1 MTSGACGYAGR
12 CGVAE
17 PRNRGQRVITAAEVE
32 SEIMRLSDVM
42 EEVTGSLVDLAQAA
56 AEADVAYR
64 AAKAKI
70 NLRATLM
77 AGSGKGGRTTVDE
90 RESIV
95 DDRCHDEML
104 AQRTTEA
111 MYEVARER
119 LRTMRSQIDA
129 LRTISANIRSQT

>member
-1 MTSGACGYAGR
+1 MTDERRTRA
-12 CGVAE
+12 
-17 PRNRGQRVITAAEVE
+17 QRVITAAEVE
-32 SEIMRLSDVM
+32 LEIMRLSDAM
-42 EEVTGSLVDLAQAA
+42 EETTGELANLAQAA

-64 AAKAKI
+64 AAKAKT
-70 NLRATLM
+70 NLRASIM
-77 AGSGKGGRTTVDE
+77 AGSGKNGRTTVDE

-95 DDRCHDEML
+95 DDRCGAEML